1 MPRRGAIFLNSSIID
16 IRPNRDDITVYDV
29 PLAEISDSLGGNPRG
44 QNIMMLGAFLKA
56 TGVLSPE
63 AYLDSL
69 QQAMKGKKSTATE
82 SNRKAFNAGYEYPVV
97 KTEAR

>member
-1 MPRRGAIFLNSSIID
+1 
-16 IRPNRDDITVYDV
+16 
-29 PLAEISDSLGGNPRG
+29 
-44 QNIMMLGAFLKA
+44 MMLGAFLKA